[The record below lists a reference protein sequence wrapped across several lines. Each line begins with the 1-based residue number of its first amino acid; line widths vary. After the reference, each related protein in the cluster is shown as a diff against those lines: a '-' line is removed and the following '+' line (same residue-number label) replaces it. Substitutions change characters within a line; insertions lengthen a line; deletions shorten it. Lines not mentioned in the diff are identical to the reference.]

1 VVNKQMAKAL
11 SLITFLFL
19 LSISNIT
26 LANQSPISKCH
37 SQIVPLHKERD
48 KVSQLDG
55 IWGLFE
61 KNGELQ
67 GNSVVAIN
75 LDRKINSIIFHL
87 KYLCDTLNGIPM
99 NEVARY
105 VRDGIEKKGESG
117 FRKEL
122 IDLGKPETEI
132 DIWFKFTRFSLKNK
146 KRSLDLD
153 SIFNSINRAFSF
165 VYSYVSIAEKID
177 NKKFDGSIIKTVK
190 KLSSEIDIFFISDKL
205 MNQALTENRNI
216 PYVDINESSGGS

>member
-1 VVNKQMAKAL
+1 MSKV
-11 SLITFLFL
+11 LFL
-19 LSISNIT
+19 ISFLLLLAISNIT
-26 LANQSPISKCH
+26 YANQSPISKCH
-37 SQIVPLHKERD
+37 SQIVPLHQERD

-146 KRSLDLD
+146 ERALDLD
-153 SIFNSINRAFSF
+153 SIFDSIKKAFPFIS
-165 VYSYVSIAEKID
+165 SYVSIAEKID
-177 NKKFDGSIIKTVK
+177 NKNFDSSIIKNVK
-190 KLSSEIDIFFISDKL
+190 KLSSEIDIFFISDKF
-205 MNQALTENRNI
+205 MNQALNENSNI

>member
-1 VVNKQMAKAL
+1 MSKV
-11 SLITFLFL
+11 LFL
-19 LSISNIT
+19 ISFLLLLAISNIT
-26 LANQSPISKCH
+26 YANQSPISKCH
-37 SQIVPLHKERD
+37 SQIVPLHQERD

-67 GNSVVAIN
+67 GNSVAAIN

-105 VRDGIEKKGESG
+105 VRDGIEKKGENG

-132 DIWFKFTRFSLKNK
+132 DIWFEFTRFSLKNK
-146 KRSLDLD
+146 ERSLDLD
-153 SIFNSINRAFSF
+153 SIVNSIKRAFPF

-177 NKKFDGSIIKTVK
+177 NKKFDSSIIKNVK
-190 KLSSEIDIFFISDKL
+190 KLSSDIDIFFISDKF
-205 MNQALTENRNI
+205 MNQALTENSNI

>member
-1 VVNKQMAKAL
+1 MEWTDEARRVANKNLDKSPKECIKILKVKMDASDETNRKILQVENMFHLQLVRENNNTQISL
-11 SLITFLFL
+11 SFI
-19 LSISNIT
+19 
-26 LANQSPISKCH
+26 
-37 SQIVPLHKERD
+37 D
-48 KVSQLDG
+48 
-55 IWGLFE
+55 
-61 KNGELQ
+61 
-67 GNSVVAIN
+67 

-132 DIWFKFTRFSLKNK
+132 DIWFEFTRFSLKNK
-146 KRSLDLD
+146 ERSLDLD
-153 SIFNSINRAFSF
+153 SIVNSIKRAFPF
-165 VYSYVSIAEKID
+165 IYSYVSIAEKID
-177 NKKFDGSIIKTVK
+177 NKKFDSSIIKNVK
-190 KLSSEIDIFFISDKL
+190 KLSGEIDIFFISDKF
-205 MNQALTENRNI
+205 MNQALTENSNI